1 MPRAS
6 VGLGMGFCLALSC
19 LDGCSG
25 SVGRELGGG
34 PIVQQQRVATA
45 PQAFRKVAVIP
56 FYPAETLGAPAAGS
70 PPAPGTPA
78 PPARWEIAA
87 MISNFVAESLSAEG
101 ISVVG
106 PNDVELAFTGEGHPV
121 PRLDPRA
128 AVQLSQRSFDASA
141 VVLGKVLRY
150 QEREGGS
157 AGATRPAGA
166 GFEVSLYEV
175 PTGRRLWS
183 GRFNEVQQSPTANIF
198 RARQYPGGGTR
209 WLSAAEFARW
219 GASQLVQAMTA
230 PGP

>member
-6 VGLGMGFCLALSC
+6 VGLGIRLGVALLC

-25 SVGRELGGG
+25 TAGRELGGG
-34 PIVQQQRVATA
+34 PVIKQQRMGTA
-45 PQAFRKVAVIP
+45 PQALRKVAVIP
-56 FYPAETLGAPAAGS
+56 FYPSETLGRPPLGS
-70 PPAPGTPA
+70 PDAPT

-87 MISNFVAESLSAEG
+87 MISNFVAESLSAQG
-101 ISVVG
+101 ITVVG
-106 PNDVELAFTGEGHPV
+106 PSDVELAFTGEGHPV

-128 AVQLSQRSFDASA
+128 AVQLSQQSFDASA
-141 VVLGKVLRY
+141 VLLGKVLRF

-166 GFEVSLYEV
+166 GFEASLYEV
-175 PTGRRLWS
+175 PTGRRLWT
-183 GRFNEVQQSPTANIF
+183 GRFDEVQQSLTGNVF

-209 WLSAAEFARW
+209 WLSATEFARW
-219 GASQLVQAMTA
+219 GASELVKAMTA

>member
-6 VGLGMGFCLALSC
+6 AGLGIGLCIGLLG
-19 LDGCSG
+19 LGGCSG
-25 SVGRELGGG
+25 TASRELGGG
-34 PIVQQQRVATA
+34 PIVKQQRLAAA

-56 FYPAETLGAPAAGS
+56 FYPAETLGRPATAS
-70 PPAPGTPA
+70 PDQPA

-87 MISNFVAESLSAEG
+87 MISNFVAESLSAQG

-128 AVQLSQRSFDASA
+128 AVQLSQQSFDASA
-141 VVLGKVLRY
+141 VVLGRVLRY

-166 GFEVSLYEV
+166 GFEASLYEV
-175 PTGRRLWS
+175 PTGRRLWT
-183 GRFNEVQQSPTANIF
+183 GRFDEVQQSLTGNVF

-209 WLSAAEFARW
+209 WLSATEFARW
-219 GASQLVQAMTA
+219 GAGELVKAMTA